1 MTNSTHELIYEYNGV
16 SYPLIITYKRIKNT
30 YFRYKDGA
38 FYVTSNPRVSEKRIV
53 ASLDKYAPKLLKI
66 RKNKQ
71 KPYSLKDGYVYVFGE
86 CKHLDNKLCDEVSL
100 KKILK
105 VTLIEYLNEQ
115 VRYYE
120 KEMDISPSYKIKV
133 KDMSSRHG
141 SNSRQTRTIS
151 FQLSLVHYKKEIID
165 SVIVHEL
172 AHDKVFN
179 HSKKFYDIV
188 YQYCPNYK
196 KYKKELRNGEF

>member
-1 MTNSTHELIYEYNGV
+1 MTNSTRELIYEYNGV

-30 YFRYKDGA
+30 YFRFKDGV
-38 FYVTSNPRVSEKRIV
+38 FYVTSNPRVNEKRIV
-53 ASLDKYAPKLLKI
+53 ASLDKYAPKLLKV

-71 KPYSLKDGYVYVFGE
+71 KPYSLKDEYVYVFGE
-86 CKHLDNKLCDEVSL
+86 YKNLDNKLCDESSL

-105 VTLIEYLNEQ
+105 GILMEYLTEK
-115 VRYYE
+115 VRLYE
-120 KEMDISPSYKIKV
+120 KEMGVFPYYKIKV

-141 SNSRQTRTIS
+141 SNSRQTRTLC

-196 KYKKELRNGEF
+196 NYKKELRNGEF